1 MDKISQKIF
10 TAEFNRFV
18 LGDTT
23 AQQNLDADL
32 MPLFSQNFLRVDVPL
47 IQRRIRSLRELPKN
61 PQVDSYYLSTH
72 GVRGVMRYPLMSGV
86 TIYKIPVFSFPMTEW
101 KDHWTATYLVATG
114 DTLIL
119 VDTGTHLS
127 ESSLREGLEVVNR
140 VYGQPVT
147 LEDVEHIVITHAHF
161 DHFGGLRFAMEATG
175 AKLWVHEW
183 DAHTLSNYPEE
194 VTKGRERI
202 KQFLRQSGM
211 PGSEIETFME
221 MHVHGKDDFPGYPVT
236 HSFQDGERIIGGMEV
251 IHTPGHCPGLCC
263 FQLDDVL
270 LLGDHVLNH
279 VTPHQ
284 FPKIYTSGSGL
295 LNYMNSLI
303 KIASRT
309 EGIRLGLP
317 SHYGDIHDVEARSME
332 IMNEHNH
339 RIADLVKDLDH
350 PKTLY
355 RITEDYYRFRR
366 GREITGYERLLALE
380 EIGAHME
387 YMNETLGIVR
397 FADGISPE
405 SDPEALVSYENCP

>member
-18 LGDTT
+18 LGDAT
-23 AQQNLDADL
+23 AQQNLDAEL

-47 IQRRIRSLRELPKN
+47 IQRRIRSLRELPEK
-61 PQVDSYYLSTH
+61 PRVDSIYLSTH
-72 GVRGVMRYPLMSGV
+72 GVRGVMRYPLIGGG

-101 KDHWTATYLVATG
+101 KDHWTSTYLVISENA
-114 DTLIL
+114 LIL

-127 ESSLREGLEVVNR
+127 EASLREGLEVVR
-140 VYGQPVT
+140 EVYGEPVT

-161 DHFGGLRFAMEATG
+161 DHFGGLQYAMKASG

-194 VTKGRERI
+194 VFKGRERI
-202 KQFLRQSGM
+202 KRFLRQSGM
-211 PGSEIETFME
+211 PGEEIETFME
-221 MHVHGKDDFPGYPVT
+221 MHVHGKADFPGYPVA
-236 HSFQDGERIIGGMEV
+236 HSFRDGERIVGGMEV

-263 FQLDDVL
+263 LRLDDVL

-303 KIASRT
+303 KIASRA

-317 SHYGDIHDVEARSME
+317 SHYGDIDDVERRSME
-332 IMNEHNH
+332 IMDEHNH
-339 RIADLVKDLDH
+339 RIADLVKDLDR

-355 RITEDYYRFRR
+355 QITEDYFRFRR

-397 FADGISPE
+397 FADGKSPE
-405 SDPEALVSYENCP
+405 SDPEALVRYENCP

>member
-1 MDKISQKIF
+1 MNKISQKIF

-18 LGDTT
+18 LGDIS
-23 AQQNLDADL
+23 AQQDLDAEL
-32 MPLFSQNFLRVDVPL
+32 MPLFSQNFLWVDVPL
-47 IQRRIRSLRELPKN
+47 LQRRIRSLRELPKK
-61 PQVDSYYLSTH
+61 PQVDSIYLSTH
-72 GVRGVMRYPLMSGV
+72 GVRGVMRYPLIGGG
-86 TIYKIPVFSFPMTEW
+86 TIYKIPVFSFPMTDW
-101 KDHWTATYLVATG
+101 KDHWTATYLVAAG

-127 ESSLREGLEVVNR
+127 ETSLREGLEVVSR
-140 VYGQPVT
+140 VYDEPVT

-183 DAHTLSNYPEE
+183 DAHTLSNYPAEM
-194 VTKGRERI
+194 TKGRERI
-202 KQFLRQSGM
+202 KRFLRQSGM
-211 PGSEIETFME
+211 PGPEIETFME
-221 MHVHGKDDFPGYPVT
+221 MHVHGKADFPGYPVT
-236 HSFQDGERIIGGMEV
+236 HAFRDGERIAGGMEV

-263 FQLDDVL
+263 LKLDDVL

-303 KIASRT
+303 KIASRA

-317 SHYGDIHDVEARSME
+317 SHYGDIHDVERRSME

-339 RIADLVKDLDH
+339 RIADLVKDLDR
-350 PKTLY
+350 PKSLY

-366 GREITGYERLLALE
+366 GREITGYERLMALE

-405 SDPEALVSYENCP
+405 SDPEALVRYESCP

>member
-161 DHFGGLRFAMEATG
+161 DHFGGLRFAKEATG
-175 AKLWVHEW
+175 AELWVHEW

-263 FQLDDVL
+263 FQLV
-270 LLGDHVLNH
+270 
-279 VTPHQ
+279 
-284 FPKIYTSGSGL
+284 
-295 LNYMNSLI
+295 
-303 KIASRT
+303 
-309 EGIRLGLP
+309 
-317 SHYGDIHDVEARSME
+317 
-332 IMNEHNH
+332 
-339 RIADLVKDLDH
+339 
-350 PKTLY
+350 
-355 RITEDYYRFRR
+355 
-366 GREITGYERLLALE
+366 
-380 EIGAHME
+380 
-387 YMNETLGIVR
+387 
-397 FADGISPE
+397 
-405 SDPEALVSYENCP
+405 